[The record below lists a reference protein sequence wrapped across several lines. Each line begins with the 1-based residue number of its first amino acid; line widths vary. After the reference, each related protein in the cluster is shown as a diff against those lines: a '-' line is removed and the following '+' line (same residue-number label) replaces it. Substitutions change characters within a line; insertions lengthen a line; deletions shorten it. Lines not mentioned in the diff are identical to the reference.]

1 MDKFLLTKYIEH
13 PEALDKSSLE
23 DLYDLSEEFPYFQTS
38 WVLLA
43 KNLHSLND
51 HRFEE
56 LLKKAAIYASDRN
69 RLSQI
74 ILNTPMPLKEAG
86 EEKSKPEVEKK
97 VPAKQKVEQAVI
109 SKSPKEAEPEKD
121 TKPEK
126 EEVVLPKEEAK
137 PETAIPD
144 KIDSTPHLDDTKP
157 KENPEAET
165 DLEKLLQERLNELK
179 KKRSKL
185 ESDSNV
191 SERRDAK
198 LPESE
203 PEEEYIFSDEDLF
216 GGFGDEKKEVKGEFQ
231 FPLEDIS
238 VDKIP
243 DKPKSK
249 PDNRKQALL
258 DKFITENSDKKPE
271 FSRTAKSRVD
281 DKPEYLDTGDL
292 VTETLAKIYLSQ
304 GHLEKALL
312 TYEKLSLKYPQKN
325 IYFATQIE
333 KIKELI
339 HIKDN

>member
-13 PEALDKSSLE
+13 PEALDKSSLK

-74 ILNTPMPLKEAG
+74 ILNTTKPPKEAS
-86 EEKSKPEVEKK
+86 EEKSPPDIEVKPSVEQKAESAVVSKIPEVVE
-97 VPAKQKVEQAVI
+97 AKSEIKSEQ
-109 SKSPKEAEPEKD
+109 ED
-121 TKPEK
+121 
-126 EEVVLPKEEAK
+126 VVLPKEQAK
-137 PETAIPD
+137 PEEPKPD
-144 KIDSTPHLDDTKP
+144 KIDSSQQADDTKP
-157 KENPEAET
+157 KKTTEPET

-179 KKRSKL
+179 KKRTKL
-185 ESDSNV
+185 ESDANASV
-191 SERRDAK
+191 EPKSEF
-198 LPESE
+198 PELE
-203 PEEEYIFSDEDLF
+203 TEEEYIFSDEDLF
-216 GGFGDEKKEVKGEFQ
+216 DGFGDEKKEVKGEFQ
-231 FPLEDIS
+231 FPLEDLP

-258 DKFITENSDKKPE
+258 DKFITENSNKKPE
-271 FSRTAKSRVD
+271 FSRTAKSKVD
-281 DKPEYLDTGDL
+281 DMSEYLDTSDL

-304 GHLEKALL
+304 GHLEKALF